1 LFHLLPHANES
12 IPQANVKFFYFLHT
26 ETPGK
31 SPSACLSHHKIT
43 IVFMFEGCRYGL
55 RSFAGHMENMF
66 NSVMI
71 TGASSGLGEEFARQ
85 LAGSVRKM
93 VLVARRAE
101 RMERIAE
108 RLREAFPGTAVMVIA
123 ADLAKP
129 GDRVSAMT
137 QAAEAGFAPD
147 LLVNN
152 AGLGDYGEFAT
163 AEWADIE
170 AMLKVNTEALTHLS
184 HLAAPHMI
192 RRGGG
197 GIMNVSS
204 LASTLPIPDFAVY
217 AATKAYVSSFSE
229 ALRIEL
235 REHGIQVMA
244 LCPGPVKTEFG
255 EVARREGSSKG
266 MPAHALFYVP
276 KEQVVAEALRGME
289 HDRARVF
296 PGLKIAA
303 AGLLIGALP
312 LFLLRMVMAQR
323 PRR

>member
-1 LFHLLPHANES
+1 M
-12 IPQANVKFFYFLHT
+12 V
-26 ETPGK
+26 
-31 SPSACLSHHKIT
+31 
-43 IVFMFEGCRYGL
+43 
-55 RSFAGHMENMF
+55 
-66 NSVMI
+66 
-71 TGASSGLGEEFARQ
+71 TGASSGLGEEFAWQ
-85 LAGSVRKM
+85 LAGGVEKL

-101 RMERIAE
+101 RLERIAAA
-108 RLREAFPGTAVMVIA
+108 LREAFPHMAVMVIT
-123 ADLAKP
+123 ADLANP
-129 GDRVSAMT
+129 VDRVSAVN
-137 QAAEAGFAPD
+137 QATEAGFAPD

-152 AGLGDYGEFAT
+152 AGLGDYGDFVSADWT
-163 AEWADIE
+163 DIE
-170 AMLKVNTEALTHLS
+170 AMLKVNIEALTHLS

-197 GIMNVSS
+197 GIMNISS

-235 REHGIQVMA
+235 REHGIRVMA

-255 EVARREGSSKG
+255 EVARRAGSSKG
-266 MPAHALFYVP
+266 MPAHALFYVG
-276 KEQVVAEALRGME
+276 KKQVVAEALRGME
-289 HDRARVF
+289 RDCARVF

-312 LFLLRMVMAQR
+312 LFFLRLVMARR